1 MNLEIN
7 IEFPTVIIQRK
18 LRVGPN
24 FKKKKKLL
32 PNQALLRIPNLK

>member
-24 FKKKKKLL
+24 FKKKKNCFRIKLCFGF
-32 PNQALLRIPNLK
+32 RT

>member
-1 MNLEIN
+1 MNLKIN

-24 FKKKKKLL
+24 LKKTLL
-32 PNQALLRIPNLK
+32 PNQALLRNPEPK